1 MSKVQRFFLRTVPAA
16 FLAGTI
22 FGVGIGTI
30 GAAFRGSAIFRDVP
44 STHYADEAI
53 GEMYQLGIIKGYDS
67 AHFGPDDPLT
77 RGQAALL
84 FKRLRDEIKGISSS
98 APRSS
103 SSSSV
108 SSSSS
113 SSSSSVS
120 SSSSS
125 SSYNPGGTV
134 RFDSNGY
141 QVEKNVATG
150 VATFAVVRI
159 GGNQGSGTVQYTVSG
174 GTAIAGKDFTP
185 LSGTLTFATKETSK
199 KLTVKIL
206 NNTSSSGHKTIILTL
221 INPTGALVL
230 GTPSSVTMTIVD
242 PNAGAVISSSSSST
256 ATTNTVIGFSATAY
270 GVAENG
276 GTATITVVRS
286 GVTTTAVGISY
297 ATSNGTA
304 TSGADYTGVTGTLSF
319 ASGET
324 TKTFTVPISNNTN
337 IEGNRTFNVVLSS
350 PTGGASVE
358 TSSSPV
364 VINDDEGVPTGSG
377 SIKFSSATYAVT
389 ESQGKA
395 VITVNHV
402 GGFGA
407 VSVNYT
413 TSNGSAI
420 SGSDYTAASGTLHFA
435 AGETSKTFTV
445 IIANDSTTET
455 DETVTLTLSSPT
467 NGVPLSDP
475 STASLKIQ
483 Q

>member
-16 FLAGTI
+16 FVAGTV

-77 RGQAALL
+77 RGQAAVL

-98 APRSS
+98 VPRSS

-113 SSSSSVS
+113 SSSSSV
-120 SSSSS
+120 SSSS

-150 VATFAVVRI
+150 EVTFAVVRI
-159 GGNQGSGTVQYTVSG
+159 GGNQGAGTVQYTVSG

-206 NNTSSSGHKTIILTL
+206 NNTSSSGHKTVILTL

-230 GTPSSVTMTIVD
+230 GTPSTVTMTIVD
-242 PNAGAVISSSSSST
+242 PNAGAVTSSSSSST
-256 ATTNTVIGFSATAY
+256 ATTATVIGFSAAAY

-304 TSGADYTGVTGTLSF
+304 TAGADYTAVTGTLAF

-324 TKTFTVPISNNTN
+324 TKTFTVPVSNNAN
-337 IEGNRTFNVVLSS
+337 IEGNRTFNVVLSA
-350 PTGGASVE
+350 PTGGASIE
-358 TSSSPV
+358 ASSSPV

-407 VSVNYT
+407 VSVNFA
-413 TSNGSAI
+413 TSNGSAVG
-420 SGSDYTAASGTLHFA
+420 GSDYTATSGTLHFA

-445 IIANDSTTET
+445 LIASDSTTET